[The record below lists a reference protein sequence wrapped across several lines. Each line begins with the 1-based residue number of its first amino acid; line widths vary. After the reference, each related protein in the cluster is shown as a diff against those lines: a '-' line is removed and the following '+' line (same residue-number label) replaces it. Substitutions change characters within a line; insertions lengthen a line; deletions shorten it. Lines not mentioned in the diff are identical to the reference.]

1 MVDPGGGPRQA
12 CAVRKAGG
20 ADGAGSAAFA
30 GGSRRVWGE
39 DWRSVY
45 GAKPSA
51 VAARAGT
58 GAWRAHRKTSVGG
71 LFIQLLQRESGECP
85 EFDGVCRRGADGY
98 WLLPWS
104 NVSIYFFGR
113 ARAGLGLHV
122 ALFGI
127 RRGFA
132 DLRGDANA

>member
-1 MVDPGGGPRQA
+1 MVDPGGEPRQA

-51 VAARAGT
+51 VAARTGT

-71 LFIQLLQRESGECP
+71 LFIQLLQRESGECA
-85 EFDGVCRRGADGY
+85 EFDGVCRRGADGF
-98 WLLPWS
+98 WVLPCLDFTS
-104 NVSIYFFGR
+104 HFLGGG
-113 ARAGLGLHV
+113 AAGFWVHG
-122 ALFGI
+122 ALF
-127 RRGFA
+127 RVQRG
-132 DLRGDANA
+132 

>member
-1 MVDPGGGPRQA
+1 MVDPGGEPRQA

-20 ADGAGSAAFA
+20 ADGGGSAAIA

-51 VAARAGT
+51 VVARART

-98 WLLPWS
+98 RLGSRW
-104 NVSIYFFGR
+104 NVTIHFLR
-113 ARAGLGLHV
+113 RAGAGFGLP
-122 ALFGI
+122 G
-127 RRGFA
+127 
-132 DLRGDANA
+132 